1 MIGSSNAV
9 IKIGGGGGG
18 DVVEKDINFYDYD
31 GTLVDSWTLDELAT
45 ATTLPA
51 NPSHE
56 GLTAQGWNWTLADL
70 KSENLPMNVGQNY
83 TTDDGKTRLYI
94 TIPPATTD
102 GTPALP
108 SIPLYFQQSVSEGVS
123 VDWGDGSDPE
133 TTTGTSLTHLT
144 HSYAVA
150 GEYVI
155 TLNVASGYVSLY
167 GGSNTNIFGIDY
179 SNSNEFGISGIL
191 DKVELGQS
199 VRPNSGCFTKCTNMT
214 SITIP
219 NNMGFSFWTQST
231 VFRYCYSLQ
240 FLTLPPSAT
249 SSINSSFLMNCYCL
263 KTVSLPYGST
273 SAPRLSS
280 DYAIKSITLPSSITA
295 LPDSF
300 LASAKLLQEFNVP
313 STITSIGGS
322 AFNGC
327 SSLRNIEIPNSVTS
341 IGASTFAY
349 CNSLRVISIPS
360 SITSVPNSLF
370 SNCYSLLSVV
380 LPDTI
385 TSIGISS
392 FYYCTALTSLTIPSG
407 VTSIGAGAFQGCTN
421 MQEYHMKPTTPPTLA
436 GTSAFTGIPADCV
449 IYVPQGCL
457 EAYQTATNW
466 TAYAEYMQEES
477 A

>member
-18 DVVEKDINFYDYD
+18 VVVEKDINFYDYD

-45 ATTLPA
+45 ATALPA

-56 GLTAQGWNWTLADL
+56 GLTAQGWNWTLANL
-70 KSENLPMNVGQNY
+70 KSENIPMNVGQNY

-94 TIPPATTD
+94 TIPPADTG
-102 GTPALP
+102 GTPAL
-108 SIPLYFQQSVSEGVS
+108 SSVPLYFQQSVSEGVS
-123 VDWGDGSDPE
+123 IDWGDGSSPE

-144 HSYAVA
+144 HSYATA

-155 TLNVASGYVSLY
+155 TLDVASGYVNLY
-167 GGSNTNIFGIDY
+167 GGANTNIFGVSY
-179 SNSNEFGISGIL
+179 LNSSIFGISGIL

-199 VRPNSGCFTKCTNMT
+199 VRPNSGCFTKCANMT

-219 NNMGFSFWTQST
+219 SNIGNAFWTQT
-231 VFRYCYSLQ
+231 NVFRYCYSLQ
-240 FLTLPPSAT
+240 FLALPPSAT
-249 SSINSSFLMNCYCL
+249 SSISSSFLMNCYCL

-295 LPDSF
+295 LPGSF
-300 LASAKLLQEFNVP
+300 LASARLLQEFNVP
-313 STITSIGGS
+313 STITSIGSS

-327 SSLRNIEIPNSVTS
+327 TNLRNIEIPNSVTS
-341 IGASTFAY
+341 IGATTFSG
-349 CNSLRVISIPS
+349 CSSLRAISIPS

-370 SNCYSLLSVV
+370 YNCYSLLSVV

-385 TSIGISS
+385 TSIGNSS
-392 FYYCTALTSLTIPSG
+392 FSNCTALTSLIIPSG
-407 VTSIGAGAFQGCTN
+407 VTSIGTGAFQNCTN
-421 MQEYHMKPTTPPTLA
+421 MQEYHLKPTTPPTLA
-436 GTSAFTGIPADCV
+436 GTNAFSGIPADCI

-466 TAYAEYMQEES
+466 TAYAEYMQEEIE
-477 A
+477 

>member
-18 DVVEKDINFYDYD
+18 DVAEKDINFYDYD

-45 ATTLPA
+45 ATALPD

-83 TTDDGKTRLYI
+83 ITDDGKTRFYI
-94 TIPPATTD
+94 TIPPATAD
-102 GTPALP
+102 GTPALS

-123 VDWGDGSDPE
+123 IDWGDGSDPE
-133 TTTGTSLTHLT
+133 TTTETSLTHLT
-144 HSYAVA
+144 HSYAAA

-155 TLNVASGYVSLY
+155 TLDVTSGYVNLY
-167 GGSNTNIFGIDY
+167 GGADTNIFGVSY
-179 SNSNEFGISGIL
+179 SNSSKFGISGIL

-199 VRPNSGCFTKCTNMT
+199 VRPYSGCFTKCSNMV
-214 SITIP
+214 SIAIP
-219 NNMGFSFWTQST
+219 NNMGGSFWTQST

-240 FLTLPPSAT
+240 FLVLPPSAT
-249 SSINSSFLMNCYCL
+249 SSISSSFLMNCYCL

-273 SAPRLSS
+273 SAPSLYS

-295 LPDSF
+295 LPSQF
-300 LASAKLLQEFNVP
+300 LASARSLQEFNVP
-313 STITSIGGS
+313 STITSIGSS

-341 IGASTFAY
+341 IGTSAFAY
-349 CNSLRVISIPS
+349 CDSLRAVSIPS
-360 SITSVPNSLF
+360 NITSVPSSLF
-370 SNCYSLLSVV
+370 SSCYSLLSVV

-385 TSIGISS
+385 TSIGTSS
-392 FYYCTALTSLTIPSG
+392 FYFCTALTSLTIPSG
-407 VTSIGAGAFQGCTN
+407 VTSIGVDAFRNCIS
-421 MQEYHMKPTTPPTLA
+421 MQEYHLKPTTPPTLA
-436 GTSAFTGIPADCV
+436 GTNAFSGIPADCV

-466 TAYAEYMQEES
+466 TAYAEYMQEEVE
-477 A
+477 

>member
-18 DVVEKDINFYDYD
+18 GVVEKDINFYDYD
-31 GTLVDSWTLDELAT
+31 GTLVDSWTLNELAAAT
-45 ATTLPA
+45 ALPD

-56 GLTAQGWNWTLADL
+56 GLTAQGWNWTLANL
-70 KSENLPMNVGQNY
+70 KSENIPMNVGQNY

-94 TIPPATTD
+94 TIPPSDTG

-123 VDWGDGSDPE
+123 IDWGDGSSPE
-133 TTTGTSLTHLT
+133 TTTETSNTHLT
-144 HSYAVA
+144 HSYAAA

-155 TLNVASGYVSLY
+155 TLDVANGYVNLY
-167 GGSNTNIFGIDY
+167 GGSNANIFGVTSSSANI
-179 SNSNEFGISGIL
+179 FGISGIL

-199 VRPNSGCFTKCTNMT
+199 VRPLSGCFMKCASMT

-219 NNMGFSFWTQST
+219 NDMGFSFWTQST
-231 VFRYCYSLQ
+231 VFRYCYALQ
-240 FLTLPPSAT
+240 FLALPPSAT
-249 SSINSSFLMNCYCL
+249 SSINSSFLMDCHCL

-273 SAPRLSS
+273 SAPRL
-280 DYAIKSITLPSSITA
+280 DYNYAIKSITLPSSITA
-295 LPDSF
+295 LPNRF
-300 LASAKLLQEFNVP
+300 LYSAESLQEFVVP
-313 STITSIGGS
+313 STITSIGS
-322 AFNGC
+322 NAFSSC
-327 SSLRNIEIPNSVTS
+327 SNLRNIEIPNSVTS
-341 IGASTFAY
+341 IGASTFSN
-349 CNSLRVISIPS
+349 CNSLRAISIPS

-370 SNCYSLLSVV
+370 YNCYSLLSVV

-385 TSIGISS
+385 TSIGSSS
-392 FYYCTALTSLTIPSG
+392 FSSCTALTSLTIPSG
-407 VTSIGAGAFQGCTN
+407 VTSIGTSAFQDCKN
-421 MQEYHMKPTTPPTLA
+421 MQEYHLKPTTPPTLA
-436 GTSAFTGIPADCV
+436 GTNAFTGIPADCI

-466 TAYAEYMQEES
+466 TAYAEYMQEEP